1 MANEFNSLLD
11 ISASG
16 LSAQTRRMRVIA
28 ENMANANTTP
38 ASPNEK
44 PYQRQI
50 VTFKSVID
58 QVDGANKVK
67 VKGIVRDKTP
77 FTKHFDPG
85 NPGADKLGYVQK
97 PNVNSLVE
105 TMDMR
110 EAQRSYEANLT
121 VIDASRTMLMRTLDL
136 LK

>member
-1 MANEFNSLLD
+1 MANEFTSLLD
-11 ISASG
+11 VSASG
-16 LSAQTRRMRVIA
+16 LTAQTRRMRTIA
-28 ENMANANTTP
+28 ENIANANTTP

-58 QVDGANKVK
+58 QVDGTNKVQ

-77 FTKHFDPG
+77 FGKHFDPG
-85 NPGADKLGYVQK
+85 NPGADKLGYVQR
-97 PNVNSLVE
+97 PNVNGLVE

-121 VIDASRTMLMRTLDL
+121 VIDASRTLLMRTMDL
-136 LK
+136 LT